1 MAVTQPALSR
11 SPGTTSVSWP
21 GGKAWLRL
29 SPHQSEVCGLGF
41 LVRELQ
47 TGSVRAGPPGKTDL
61 SVWPAGGK
69 NHCSPT
75 RVGLVGHPGG
85 CFMSLLI
92 FGQFLFCLFV
102 HIIRILKCYYLVFI
116 FPI

>member
-47 TGSVRAGPPGKTDL
+47 TGSVRAGPPGRQTCL
-61 SVWPAGGK
+61 SGQREARITV
-69 NHCSPT
+69 
-75 RVGLVGHPGG
+75 HPRGWG
-85 CFMSLLI
+85 WSGIQAAVLY
-92 FGQFLFCLFV
+92 
-102 HIIRILKCYYLVFI
+102 HY
-116 FPI
+116 